1 VTATVDP
8 GLGEAG
14 RAVERPDGLPQRRE
28 AAAWGSDVVVDVL
41 HALDVPYLPMNP
53 GSSFRGLHDSV
64 VNHGGNLAPQL
75 LLCLHEEIAV
85 ALAHGWAKATGQLGV
100 AAVHDLVGLMHG
112 SMAVYNAWC
121 DRTPLLLL
129 GGSGPADPA
138 RRRPVDWIHSATTQA
153 QLVRDFVVWDA
164 EPMTPTGFAADAV
177 RARQR
182 ALSAP
187 RGPAYVSLDAGVQ
200 EEPLERPVPVPDP
213 GRHAPAPAFAPD
225 PAALD
230 RAAAVLA
237 QARRPAVVAGRI
249 ALDPAATAPLAAL
262 VELLGAAYHDDRN
275 SSALPTGHPQNC
287 TGDRSVLDAAD
298 VVLAVDVVDLAALLR
313 PSGRGPRGEA
323 QAGRD
328 QISAGPVVVDLS
340 HGDLG
345 LRSWS
350 NAFAPPV
357 PRDVQLLSDP
367 LLGLRLLHDALAER
381 VDKTAATARRE
392 EVTARAAKLRQL
404 QQEKVAARWTDRR
417 ISPARLVGETWQA
430 VREVDHLLCLRN
442 TRTWPEGLWQ
452 LAGAGSYLG
461 HSGGGGVGYGPG
473 AFVGGALAARDRG
486 QLGVGIIGDGDLL
499 MASGALWTAA
509 HYRVP
514 ALLVVNDNSSF
525 YNDEP
530 HQAEV
535 ARQRGRPVE
544 NSWIGMRIADP
555 AVDIAALARSYGCW
569 ATGPVE
575 DPDDLGPV
583 LRRALLAAQDGATA
597 VVHARVAPR

>member
-1 VTATVDP
+1 MIPTVDSDLRGSAP
-8 GLGEAG
+8 G
-14 RAVERPDGLPQRRE
+14 VERPGGLPRRRGP
-28 AAAWGSDVVVDVL
+28 AAWGSDVVVDVL
-41 HALDVPYLPMNP
+41 NAIDVPYLPMNP

-64 VNHGGNLAPQL
+64 VNHGGNRTPQL

-85 ALAHGWAKATGQLGV
+85 SLAHGWAKATGELGV
-100 AAVHDLVGLMHG
+100 AAVHDLVGLMHA

-164 EPMTPTGFAADAV
+164 EPMTTSAFAADIV

-200 EEPLERPVPVPDP
+200 EERLDQPVPVPDLR
-213 GRHAPAPAFAPD
+213 RHAPAPAFAPD
-225 PAALD
+225 PAALE

-237 QARRPAVVAGRI
+237 TARRPVVVAGRI
-249 ALDPAATAPLAAL
+249 ALAPAAAVPLAAL

-275 SSALPTGHPQNC
+275 FAALPTRHPQNC
-287 TGDRSVLDAAD
+287 TGDRSVLDEAD

-313 PSGRGPRGEA
+313 PGGRGPRGAA
-323 QAGRD
+323 QEPGEDGR
-328 QISAGPVVVDLS
+328 VVIDLS

-357 PRDVQLLSDP
+357 RRDVHLLSDP
-367 LLGLRLLHDALAER
+367 LIGLRLLHDALAER
-381 VDKTAATARRE
+381 VDPAGAAARRE
-392 EVTARAAKLRQL
+392 EVTARGAALRRRQRD
-404 QQEKVAARWTDRR
+404 KVAARWADRP
-417 ISPARLVGETWQA
+417 ISPTRLVGETWQA
-430 VREVDHLLCLRN
+430 VRHVDHLLCLRN

-514 ALLVVNDNSSF
+514 GLLVVNDNSSF

-535 ARQRGRPVE
+535 ARQRGRAVE

-555 AVDIAALARSYGCW
+555 AVDIATLARSYGCW
-569 ATGPVE
+569 ETGPIE
-575 DPDDLGPV
+575 DPDELGPA
-583 LRRALLAAQDGATA
+583 LGRALRAAQDGATA
-597 VVHARVAPR
+597 VVHARVAAR